1 LGVRFSHRPRLHL
14 RADGVGLVGHAGSHL
29 LAELAERSGLVQGH
43 FKALVP
49 LAMRHRPHDP
59 VRVLVDLAVTLADVG
74 ECIAVPAT
82 FLQQPDPF
90 GQVASTPNR
99 LAGAGLGRGADA

>member
-1 LGVRFSHRPRLHL
+1 
-14 RADGVGLVGHAGSHL
+14 VGLVGHAGSHL

-99 LAGAGLGRGADA
+99 LAGAGLDRGAAA